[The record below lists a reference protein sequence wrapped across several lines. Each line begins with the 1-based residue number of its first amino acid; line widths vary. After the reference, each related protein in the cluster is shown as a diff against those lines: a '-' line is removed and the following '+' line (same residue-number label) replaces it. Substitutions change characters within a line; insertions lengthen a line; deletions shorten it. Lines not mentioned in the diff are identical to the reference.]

1 MDAHWMLQG
10 IGKLKT
16 LLMVAVLLPLSVLCL
31 PAHADGT
38 TVILAPAPVVTGFR
52 DFTAGRQLSDIRDYR
67 FNSEYTAKHQDPFTN
82 LEVIELVLL
91 VQALQLGGVKGEI
104 KIKSAP
110 SFSILSKVE
119 KGEALL
125 GGVSIWRERTQS
137 RAKSLWVSDPIIRQ
151 GEFQLGLYSC
161 GRPMSIIDLS
171 GLQQFRLSSHA
182 NWPMVTEL
190 LQSLEVADLSL
201 SNDWNQIAKQSCAG
215 ASDLIAAPF
224 TASADRPL
232 QYLEKLL
239 SPVPGVKLKVS
250 GTRHFIISRL
260 HPKGKRTYF
269 SLQRGMRKL
278 RVKGN
283 IARAM
288 RQSGF
293 LPQATA
299 NWTFLN

>member
-1 MDAHWMLQG
+1 MFA
-10 IGKLKT
+10 
-16 LLMVAVLLPLSVLCL
+16 LSALCL
-31 PAHADGT
+31 PVYADGK
-38 TVILAPAPVVTGFR
+38 TVILAPSQVVAGFR
-52 DFTAGRQLSDIRDYR
+52 DFTAGRQLGDIRDYR
-67 FNSEYTAKHQDPFTN
+67 FSEQYTAKHHDPFIN

-137 RAKSLWVSDPIIRQ
+137 RAKSLWVSDPLIRQ
-151 GEFQLGLYSC
+151 GEFHLGLFSC

-171 GLQQFRLSSHA
+171 GLQQFRLGSHA

-201 SNDWNQIAKQSCAG
+201 SSDWEQIAKQSCAG
-215 ASDLIAAPF
+215 GSDLIAAPF
-224 TASADRPL
+224 TASADQPL

-283 IARAM
+283 IARAL